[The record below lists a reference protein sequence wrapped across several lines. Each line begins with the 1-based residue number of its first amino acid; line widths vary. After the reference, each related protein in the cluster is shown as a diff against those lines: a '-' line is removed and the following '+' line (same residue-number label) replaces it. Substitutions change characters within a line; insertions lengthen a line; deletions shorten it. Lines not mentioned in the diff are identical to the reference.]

1 MTPILCSTGPVF
13 VSLKFF
19 SLRYSSDRKNIYNYI
34 SPEDKRVRVVCAIFS
49 LETTHA
55 ALNCAD
61 WVVTLSGGVS
71 SQAFAGCVHP
81 AIW

>member
-34 SPEDKRVRVVCAIFS
+34 FPKTRDFVCAIFS

-61 WVVTLSGGVS
+61 WVATLSGGVS